1 MRGSSGNIFF
11 AFIVNAAKE
20 LERRI
25 GRRDSSGRRFCTQQ
39 QSGRMRR
46 GEVGIAAFLAVSG
59 LGPELNL
66 RKGAKLE
73 LVLDRPQHVNQ

>member
-1 MRGSSGNIFF
+1 
-11 AFIVNAAKE
+11 
-20 LERRI
+20 
-25 GRRDSSGRRFCTQQ
+25 
-39 QSGRMRR
+39 MRR